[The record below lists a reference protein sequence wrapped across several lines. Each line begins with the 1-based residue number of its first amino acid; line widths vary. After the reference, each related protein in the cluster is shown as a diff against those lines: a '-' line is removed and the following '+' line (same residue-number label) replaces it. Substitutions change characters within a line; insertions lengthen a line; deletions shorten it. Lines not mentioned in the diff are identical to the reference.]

1 MRAIETRCCIKIP
14 IFIRYRLRHCRP
26 VTPGLYK
33 CSLSPIRSAGAGV
46 GIWGL
51 SWAIIVRIYV
61 QTASRSPQDRLHGH
75 MPPHR
80 GDILIEHHHT
90 APLRVQGRQKHGLV
104 RKLAPGVADADV
116 RDFEDDGDG
125 GPATAHNTCLVRPTR
140 QVPLMHVHYRP
151 CASACRCGT
160 TAIGWSGVTVVS
172 DVHPPSS
179 ARHAVWPARPPKA
192 SPERCG
198 RERRWPTC
206 THAWWPAGAGRNSV
220 NITHRGT
227 RRART
232 RPWPGPSQRR
242 RRGACTCPDSAARW
256 SDRVPIAGSQ
266 GPLVVWPCAGGLV
279 ALRACSSGRP
289 TWARRRSRACTSGL
303 VWDCG
308 AGERYDGADA
318 DGSLAR
324 RAGVRRARHIPA
336 AGGA

>member
-1 MRAIETRCCIKIP
+1 MQQQRVSIARMP
-14 IFIRYRLRHCRP
+14 LP
-26 VTPGLYK
+26 PGL
-33 CSLSPIRSAGAGV
+33 
-46 GIWGL
+46 
-51 SWAIIVRIYV
+51 
-61 QTASRSPQDRLHGH
+61 SRRLV
-75 MPPHR
+75 
-80 GDILIEHHHT
+80 IQHHHT

-104 RKLAPGVADADV
+104 RKLAPGVANADV

-179 ARHAVWPARPPKA
+179 ARHAVWPAQPPKA
-192 SPERCG
+192 NPERCG

-242 RRGACTCPDSAARW
+242 DEAPALAQIAQLGGRTGSPSPDHRARRG
-256 SDRVPIAGSQ
+256 
-266 GPLVVWPCAGGLV
+266 
-279 ALRACSSGRP
+279 SGHRQ
-289 TWARRRSRACTSGL
+289 TTT
-303 VWDCG
+303 
-308 AGERYDGADA
+308 E
-318 DGSLAR
+318 R
-324 RAGVRRARHIPA
+324 RAPA
-336 AGGA
+336 VVAWKNGSTTEPGLHERTRLGLRSG